1 MDVLLLEKLTRRLA
15 KISIVNGLP
24 CFVTDGDADLIAA
37 FAALGWQEPHPVDLG
52 E

>member
-1 MDVLLLEKLTRRLA
+1 MTVLLEKLTRRMA
-15 KISIVNGLP
+15 KIVVVNGLP

-37 FAALGWQEPHPVDLG
+37 FAALGWQEPRPVDPV

>member
-1 MDVLLLEKLTRRLA
+1 MDVLLEKLTRRLA
-15 KISIVNGLP
+15 RISIMNGLP

-37 FAALGWQEPHPVDLG
+37 FAALGWNEPHPVDPG